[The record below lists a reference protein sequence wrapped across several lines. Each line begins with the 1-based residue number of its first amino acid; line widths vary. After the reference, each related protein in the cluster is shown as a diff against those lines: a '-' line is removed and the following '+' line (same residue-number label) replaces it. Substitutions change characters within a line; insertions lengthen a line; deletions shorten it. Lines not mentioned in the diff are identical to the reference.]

1 MRMAGHQSKLVSIW
15 TTLSAPFAPPQM
27 CREMKAH
34 WLTRVQT
41 TAVRIRPPLQPTDP
55 GFDLIPQRFQRSMVQ
70 VMSNTTLAID
80 APQGRKVFVFDRVF
94 SPEYDQAGVWDYLE
108 DCVNAF
114 TTGYNVSLLA
124 YGQSGAGKSYTM
136 GTSGPNEQDDLDVM
150 GKLSCLR
157 LRAYTRARE
166 TFVVYSPSFPRS
178 DSGPPRCHPS
188 RRNRALREAR
198 WSQRKPEPRFYV
210 ATARSGEIFCPD
222 ARAQRRQELDP
233 EGDLRRDL

>member
-1 MRMAGHQSKLVSIW
+1 MRMVEHQSKLVSIW
-15 TTLSAPFAPPQM
+15 IALSSPYRPHVS
-27 CREMKAH
+27 RDSAH
-34 WLTRVQT
+34 WLTRVFT
-41 TAVRIRPPLQPTDP
+41 TAVRIRPPLKPTDP

-136 GTSGPNEQDDLDVM
+136 GTSGPNEQGDLDVM
-150 GKLSCLR
+150 GKLCAAPGL
-157 LRAYTRARE
+157 YE
-166 TFVVYSPSFPRS
+166 
-178 DSGPPRCHPS
+178 DQGP
-188 RRNRALREAR
+188 
-198 WSQRKPEPRFYV
+198 
-210 ATARSGEIFCPD
+210 
-222 ARAQRRQELDP
+222 
-233 EGDLRRDL
+233 LRRLKFFISAC